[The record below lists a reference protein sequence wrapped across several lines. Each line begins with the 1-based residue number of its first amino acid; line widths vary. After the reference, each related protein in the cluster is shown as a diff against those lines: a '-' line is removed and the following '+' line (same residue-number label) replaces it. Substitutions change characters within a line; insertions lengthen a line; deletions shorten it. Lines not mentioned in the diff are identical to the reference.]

1 VSESQHRAAPAVTAT
16 EIAAMRRACELAA
29 LAPESTAPN
38 PLVGAVVL
46 DPAGAEVGAGF
57 HAGPGT
63 PHAEVVAL
71 AAAGNRA
78 RGGTAVVTLEP
89 CRHIGRT
96 GSCTAALLAAGVGRV
111 VYAVDDPNPTAGGG
125 ADVLAATGME
135 VLGGVL
141 APAAERVNEVWLHA
155 IRSGR
160 PFVTWKYAAA
170 MDGRVAAAD
179 GSSRWVTGPEA
190 RADVHRLRA
199 GCDAV
204 MVGVGTVLVD
214 DPALT
219 SRDPHGRPRDRQP
232 LRVVLDSAG
241 RTPRQAR
248 VFDATAPTLLVM
260 AKGATAPDGAP
271 AVLEVDRD
279 DAGLALLPVL
289 EELHRLNRYGVL
301 LEGGPTL
308 AGSFLREGLVDRVI
322 GYVAPLL
329 IGGGGLPALAGEG
342 AATMTAATR
351 LRLDDVT
358 WFGPDLRLTA
368 RPVREGH

>member
-1 VSESQHRAAPAVTAT
+1 VPEPQHRPVTAA
-16 EIAAMRRACELAA
+16 EVAAMRRGCELAGR
-29 LAPESTAPN
+29 APESTAPN
-38 PLVGAVVL
+38 PVVGAVVL

-71 AAAGNRA
+71 AAAGSRA

-89 CRHIGRT
+89 CRHVGRT
-96 GSCTAALLAAGVGRV
+96 GPCTAALLAAGVVRV
-111 VYAVDDPNPTAGGG
+111 VYAAHDPNPAAAGGG
-125 ADVLAATGME
+125 EVLRAAGVE

-141 APAAERVNEVWLHA
+141 APEAERVNEVWLHA
-155 IRSGR
+155 VRSGR
-160 PFVTWKYAAA
+160 PFVTWKYAAG

-204 MVGVGTVLVD
+204 VVGVGTVLAD
-214 DPALT
+214 DPSLT
-219 SRDPHGRPRDRQP
+219 SRDPDGQPHRRQP
-232 LRVVLDSAG
+232 LRVVLDPIG

-248 VFDATAPTLLVM
+248 VLDATAPTLLVV
-260 AKGATAPDGAP
+260 AKGATAPAGA
-271 AVLEVDRD
+271 ADVLEVDRD

-289 EELHRLNRYGVL
+289 QELHRRERYGVL

-322 GYVAPLL
+322 GYIAPLL
-329 IGGGGLPALAGEG
+329 IGGGGLPALAGDG
-342 AATMTAATR
+342 AATMAAATR

-358 WFGPDLRLTA
+358 RFGPDVRLTA
-368 RPVREGH
+368 RPVGEGH